1 MLFADSFTDQ
11 VVVVTGGS
19 SGIGRAVAELFLREG
34 AQVVIVNRDPE
45 RGAAALAELRKISP
59 QCAFFPCDVS
69 CEDQVKD
76 LFSSVE
82 RTYGRLDVLHNN
94 AGISV
99 GGGLLDTTREQWDTV
114 LGVNLRG
121 AFFCSKYAVPLL
133 QKGERKAII
142 NTVSELGLVAT
153 RGSIAYC
160 SSKGALLQF
169 TRAAALE
176 LAPLGI
182 RVNAVCPAGTESEMF
197 YRDMASCEGGYEVN
211 AARLAAS
218 YPLGRIAVPMDIAPA
233 VLFLASSG
241 ASFMTGAHIVLDA
254 GFTIQ

>member
-1 MLFADSFTDQ
+1 MLFADK
-11 VVVVTGGS
+11 VVVVTGAS
-19 SGIGRAVAELFLREG
+19 SGIGRAAAELFLREG
-34 AQVVIVNRDPE
+34 AQVVLVSRSPE
-45 RGAAALAELRKISP
+45 RNAAALEALRAVSP
-59 QCAFFPCDVS
+59 KCAAFPCDVS
-69 CEDQVKD
+69 CEEQVAE
-76 LFSSVE
+76 LFGFVE
-82 RTYGRLDVLHNN
+82 QTYGKLDVLHNN
-94 AGISV
+94 AGVSV
-99 GGGLLDTTREQWDTV
+99 GGGLLDTTQEQWDTV

-121 AFFCSKYAVPLL
+121 AFFCTKYAVPLL
-133 QKGERKAII
+133 KRGECRAIV

-153 RGSIAYC
+153 RNAIAYV

-197 YRDMASCEGGYEVN
+197 HRDMASCEGGYEANV
-211 AARLAAS
+211 ARLAAS

-233 VLFLASSG
+233 VLFLASPY
-241 ASFMTGAHIVLDA
+241 ASFMTGAHLVLDA

>member
-1 MLFADSFTDQ
+1 MLFADK
-11 VVVVTGGS
+11 VVVVTGAS
-19 SGIGRAVAELFLREG
+19 SGIGRAAAELFLREG
-34 AQVVIVNRDPE
+34 AQVVLVSRSPE
-45 RGAAALAELRKISP
+45 RNAAALEALRAVSP
-59 QCAFFPCDVS
+59 KCAAFPCDVS
-69 CEDQVKD
+69 CEEQVAE
-76 LFSSVE
+76 LFGFVE
-82 RTYGRLDVLHNN
+82 QTYGKLDVLHNN
-94 AGISV
+94 AGVSV
-99 GGGLLDTTREQWDTV
+99 GGGLLDTTQEQWDTV

-121 AFFCSKYAVPLL
+121 AFFCTKYAVPLL
-133 QKGERKAII
+133 KGGECRAIV

-153 RGSIAYC
+153 RNAIAYV

-197 YRDMASCEGGYEVN
+197 HRDMASCEGGYEANV
-211 AARLAAS
+211 ARLAAS

-233 VLFLASSG
+233 VLFLASPY
-241 ASFMTGAHIVLDA
+241 ASFMTGAHLVLDA